1 MKARRDVP
9 TEKKATLD
17 EAWPDGESMDV
28 PFMRRRERLLAGIAW
43 SIGAE
48 AVICEIRYAGGRLA
62 MVLIVPSARWA
73 AGFAWAV
80 VQTGT
85 GTVLFAGTVTD
96 PR

>member
-1 MKARRDVP
+1 MLTRAFCMKARRDVP

-28 PFMRRRERLLAGIAW
+28 PFMRHRERLLAGIAW

-62 MVLIVPSARWA
+62 IDLPPVMAPFSIIRVAL
-73 AGFAWAV
+73 
-80 VQTGT
+80 
-85 GTVLFAGTVTD
+85 
-96 PR
+96 PRDRPCPLGEA